1 MQSLFSF
8 TRNVIVSF
16 GDRISQQNRSK
27 LYGLSSYSLRSWRDW
42 GTFLE
47 AELAPE
53 TTGTKPRG
61 KIPPNPL
68 AKQLELANPVSYL
81 G

>member
-1 MQSLFSF
+1 MPGYVWNLCK
-8 TRNVIVSF
+8 TLLNVQK
-16 GDRISQQNRSK
+16 ISE
-27 LYGLSSYSLRSWRDW
+27 LGFVVCEFVY
-42 GTFLE
+42 TFLE
-47 AELAPE
+47 AELPPE